1 MSYDDDDVTDE
12 TFFGD
17 QAVFLQKFGGD
28 IFGNGSYAS
37 YRCNLCSRYFTV
49 RSTEFFQHVMGIYTS
64 EAPSQH
70 AMKSSSLSSQ
80 FEELQR
86 LHGVCTCSY
95 HADDKSFMNIA
106 PYPSTLESFQERLRE
121 IRDSQEELNGEDS
134 EDDD

>member
-1 MSYDDDDVTDE
+1 MSDDWEDE
-12 TFFGD
+12 TRFGD
-17 QAVFLQKFGGD
+17 QASFLWKLGGD

-37 YRCNLCSRYFTV
+37 YRCNLCNRYFKGQSV
-49 RSTEFFQHVMGIYTS
+49 GFFSSSVMGIYTR

-95 HADDKSFMNIA
+95 HADDKSFMDIA
-106 PYPSTLESFQERLRE
+106 PYPSTLKSFQERLRE
-121 IRDSQEELNGEDS
+121 IRDSQEELNAEDS